1 MEQQFIKPEIDIEQ
15 ISDDP
20 EEALREICDIQYNQ
34 CYIEALELFKNMA
47 SEEIIKTFQ
56 LKKEL
61 HDIDMKRHDPKNSS
75 YEEKFK
81 ILMDCFEVDA
91 YRDAGKAIL
100 KLGIVN

>member
-1 MEQQFIKPEIDIEQ
+1 MEQQLIDPEIDIDQ

-34 CYIEALELFKNMA
+34 CYREAIENFKNMTL
-47 SEEIIKTFQ
+47 ENIIKTC
-56 LKKEL
+56 LVKKEL